1 MNASDSAEPVATRQP
16 SIESGFNV
24 AELDR
29 KSLGRLRRSS
39 RALFALGWLYFGL
52 ALVLSIFSFG
62 PMVAQGMITLAGFL
76 RYLILLSF
84 LGATAYSF
92 VVRPTWGR
100 VFGYVSMSLAL
111 LVYPLGTLF
120 GLLGILALVRG
131 GDLFGKD
138 GVRHQLIEQEWKA
151 RRKRGAASATRTD
164 S

>member
-1 MNASDSAEPVATRQP
+1 MSVTDSGEPVTTRHQ
-16 SIESGFNV
+16 SVETGFNV

-29 KSLGRLRRSS
+29 KSLRRLRRSS

-52 ALVLSIFSFG
+52 VLVLFIFSFG
-62 PMVAQGMITLAGFL
+62 PMVEHGRITVAGFL

-84 LGATAYSF
+84 FGVTAYSF
-92 VVRPTWGR
+92 VARPKWGR

-120 GLLGILALVRG
+120 GLLGIFALVG
-131 GDLFGKD
+131 GGCLFGKD

-151 RRKRGAASATRTD
+151 RRKRGAGSGTRTD
-164 S
+164 

>member
-1 MNASDSAEPVATRQP
+1 MNASDSVEEVSTRQP
-16 SIESGFNV
+16 SIETEFNV

-39 RALFALGWLYFGL
+39 RALYALGWLYFGL

-62 PMVAQGMITLAGFL
+62 PMVAQGVITLAGFL

-84 LGATAYSF
+84 LGATAYSL
-92 VVRPTWGR
+92 VVRPRWGR
-100 VFGYVSMSLAL
+100 VFGYVSMSVAL

-131 GDLFGKD
+131 G
-138 GVRHQLIEQEWKA
+138 
-151 RRKRGAASATRTD
+151 ASLAKTESDTN
-164 S
+164 